1 MSISLDDSMRSALV
15 MVFACFA
22 SCQCSREATLRLSAP
37 EFLLREGTAR
47 LQVTVLDAEGG
58 VQAGA
63 VTVRSDVGSLRSGAQ
78 VELNADGAGDIELTC
93 RPAEDAECAGEF
105 VTVTAT
111 WREQQVERRVR
122 LVDVVPTTG
131 SGGGVAGGSTAGGAA
146 GGRLVGGGGTGG
158 GFTSGDGGVCSP
170 GSALSSLGCEFLVAA
185 VPPENMT
192 KGSCYAVVLA
202 NGSSSAVD
210 VQVEYDGRALV
221 PYAFVQLLTEGPNGP
236 VYSPV
241 SLIRNAA
248 QLQGNQ
254 VAVLFLAED
263 PTERGGQRIACPIPA
278 AVTQNYQ
285 TLDTGTAPAFRI
297 TTSAPV
303 AAYDIYPYG
312 GARSFVA
319 SASLLLPVTAWSTT
333 SVALTPAAPIGPYQS
348 YLQLFAVEDGTE
360 LRIEAPVAIQG
371 GVAVPPSRARQVVP
385 RTLKR
390 FERLQLHQSEQL
402 GGSTIRSNKPVAV
415 WGGHTCMQVPLGIPA
430 CDSAHQ
436 QLPPVAH
443 LGHEYVAV
451 RPPSRTAMPEEAV
464 WRFVGTARGT
474 RLTYTP
480 PMPFAPTTLEPGEV
494 AEFSAPG
501 PFVVRSQDAL
511 HPFLATQ
518 LMTGGARVPTNDGDP
533 DFVLLVPPGQFLN
546 SYLFFTDHTYRNTHL
561 VFVRRRAANGT
572 FADVTL
578 DCGDPLTWEPVGDP
592 NFEYAIRSWRRG
604 DMSRCTNGIR
614 RATSTQPFGLTVW
627 GTDWYVS
634 YAYPAGMGVNQ
645 LNSIDPDPIR

>member
-1 MSISLDDSMRSALV
+1 
-15 MVFACFA
+15 MVFACLA
-22 SCQCSREATLRLSAP
+22 SCQCGREPTLRLIAP
-37 EFLLREGTAR
+37 EVMLRDGVGR
-47 LQVTVLDAEGG
+47 LQVSVLDADGRA
-58 VQAGA
+58 QAGA
-63 VTVRSDVGSLRSGAQ
+63 VTVSSDIGSLRSGAE
-78 VELNADGAGDIELTC
+78 VALSRDGAGDLELTC
-93 RPAEDAECAGEF
+93 RPAEDVECAGEF
-105 VTVTAT
+105 VVVTAT

-122 LVDVVPTTG
+122 LVDVLPTTG
-131 SGGGVAGGSTAGGAA
+131 AGGAAAGGGAGGPVGGGGAGGGGVASP
-146 GGRLVGGGGTGG
+146 R
-158 GFTSGDGGVCSP
+158 DGGVCSP

-185 VPPENMT
+185 VPPENST
-192 KGSCYAVVLA
+192 RGSCYAVVLA
-202 NGSSSAVD
+202 NGNSTAVD
-210 VQVEYDGRALV
+210 VQVEYDGRALA
-221 PYAFVQLLTEGPNGP
+221 PYAFAQRLSAGSNGP
-236 VYSPV
+236 AYTPV
-241 SLIRNAA
+241 SLVRNAA
-248 QLQGNQ
+248 QLPGNQ
-254 VAVLFLAED
+254 VVVLFLAED
-263 PTERGGQRIACPIPA
+263 PLARGGDRIACPVPA
-278 AVTQNYQ
+278 AITQDYQ
-285 TLDTGTAPAFRI
+285 TLNTGVAPAFRI

-333 SVALTPAAPIGPYQS
+333 SVAVTPAVAIGPYFS
-348 YLQLFAVEDGTE
+348 FLQLYAVEDGTE

-371 GVAVPPSRARQVVP
+371 GVGVLPSPPRQVVP

-390 FERLQLHQSEQL
+390 FERLQLHQTEQL

-415 WGGHTCMQVPLGIPA
+415 WGGHTCMQVPYGIGA

-443 LGHEYVAV
+443 LGNEYVAV
-451 RPPSRTAMPEEAV
+451 RPPSRTPMPEEAV

-480 PMPFAPTTLEPGEV
+480 PMSFAPMTLEPGEV

-518 LMTGGARVPTNDGDP
+518 LMTGGSRAPTNDGDP

-546 SYLFFTDHTYRNTHL
+546 SYLFFTDHTYKNTHL

-578 DCGDPLTWEPVGDP
+578 DCGDPLRWEPVGDP
-592 NFEYAIRSWRRG
+592 DFEYAIRSWRTG

-634 YAYPAGMGVNQ
+634 YAYPAGMGVNR
-645 LNSIDPDPIR
+645 LNTVDPDPIR

>member
-1 MSISLDDSMRSALV
+1 MRSALV
-15 MVFACFA
+15 LVFACFA
-22 SCQCSREATLRLSAP
+22 SCQCSREAATLRLSAP

-47 LQVTVLDAEGG
+47 LQVSVLDAEGG
-58 VQAGA
+58 PQVGE

-78 VELNADGAGDIELTC
+78 VALSGDGSADFELTC
-93 RPAEDAECAGEF
+93 RPAADAECAGEF
-105 VTVTAT
+105 VVVTAT

-122 LVDVVPTTG
+122 LVDSLPNG
-131 SGGGVAGGSTAGGAA
+131 SGGAGGGGAA
-146 GGRLVGGGGTGG
+146 GGASAGGGGGTPAAGGAGG
-158 GFTSGDGGVCSP
+158 GFTAGDGGVCSP

-192 KGSCYAVVLA
+192 RGSCYAVVLA
-202 NGSSSAVD
+202 NGSSNPVD
-210 VQVEYDGRALV
+210 VQVEYGGRSLV
-221 PYAFVQLLTEGPNGP
+221 PYAFVQLLSAGSNGP
-236 VYSPV
+236 VYSPA

-248 QLQGNQ
+248 QLPGNE

-263 PTERGGQRIACPIPA
+263 PAVRGQRIACPVPA
-278 AVTQNYQ
+278 AISQEYQ
-285 TLDTGTAPAFRI
+285 TLNTGIAPAFRI

-312 GARSFVA
+312 GATSFVA

-333 SVALTPAAPIGPYQS
+333 SVAVTPAAPIGTYFS
-348 YLQLFAVEDGTE
+348 YLQVFAVEDGTE

-371 GVAVPPSRARQVVP
+371 GVGVPPSAARQVVP

-390 FERLQLHQSEQL
+390 FERLQLHQSLQL
-402 GGSTIRSNKPVAV
+402 GGSTVRSNKPVAV
-415 WGGHTCMQVPLGIPA
+415 WGGHTCMQVPFGFSA

-443 LGHEYVAV
+443 LGNEYVAV
-451 RPPSRTAMPEEAV
+451 RPPSRTAMPEDAV

-474 RLTYTP
+474 RLTYLP
-480 PMPFAPTTLEPGEV
+480 PMAFAPTTLEPGEV

-518 LMTGGARVPTNDGDP
+518 LMTGGGRVPTNDGDP

-546 SYLFFTDHTYRNTHL
+546 SYLFFTDHTYKNTHL

-592 NFEYAIRSWRRG
+592 NFEYAIRSWRKG
-604 DMSRCTNGIR
+604 DTSGCTNGIR
-614 RATSTQPFGLTVW
+614 RATSPQPFGLTVW
-627 GTDWYVS
+627 GTDWFVS
-634 YAYPAGMGVNQ
+634 YAYPAGMGVNR
-645 LNSIDPDPIR
+645 LNTVDPDPIR